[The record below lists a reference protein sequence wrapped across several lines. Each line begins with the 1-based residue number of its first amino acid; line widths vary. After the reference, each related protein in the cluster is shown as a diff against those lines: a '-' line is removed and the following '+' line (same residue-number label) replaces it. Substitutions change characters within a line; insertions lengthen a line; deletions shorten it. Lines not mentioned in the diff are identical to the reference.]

1 MTYSTCRPDSARP
14 RNGAM
19 RPREFARFAPAAS
32 LKVAALV
39 LALGLFAPG
48 LFAPLG
54 IENSAAQ
61 GAGPFA
67 GMAGNWSGTGAITL
81 ASGSHER
88 IRCRAVY
95 EAPGGKTLALRL
107 RCASDSY
114 NFDLVSN
121 LTHQGDAI
129 SGTWS
134 EVSRN
139 VSGSVSGRAAG
150 GTIQA
155 VVTSAVFSANLTM
168 TTRGTKQSVSIRSQG
183 TEFSEAAITLNKT

>member
-1 MTYSTCRPDSARP
+1 MTYSTCRADNALADHALASDRT
-14 RNGAM
+14 M
-19 RPREFARFAPAAS
+19 RRREFVRLVPAVS
-32 LKVAALV
+32 LKAVV
-39 LALGLFAPG
+39 LAAAVLSVPPG
-48 LFAPLG
+48 VGSSL
-54 IENSAAQ
+54 AQ

-67 GMAGNWSGTGAITL
+67 GLAGSWAGTGAITL
-81 ASGSHER
+81 SSGSRER

-114 NFDLVSN
+114 NFDLIAN

-129 SGTWS
+129 SGSWS
-134 EVSRN
+134 ETSRN

-155 VVTSAVFSANLTM
+155 VASSAVFSANLTL
-168 TTRGTKQSVSIRSQG
+168 TTHGTKQSVSIRSPG
-183 TEFSEAAITLNKT
+183 TDLTEAAITLNRS

>member
-1 MTYSTCRPDSARP
+1 MTNSTCRAGSAPD

-19 RPREFARFAPAAS
+19 HGRDFLRFEPAIS
-32 LKVAALV
+32 FKVAALAV
-39 LALGLFAPG
+39 AVGLFAPS
-48 LFAPLG
+48 G
-54 IENSAAQ
+54 IETGAAQ

-81 ASGSHER
+81 ASGSRER

-95 EAPGGKTLALRL
+95 EAPGGRTLALRL

-183 TEFSEAAITLNKT
+183 TEFSEAAITLNKS

>member
-1 MTYSTCRPDSARP
+1 
-14 RNGAM
+14 M
-19 RPREFARFAPAAS
+19 RRRQLVRLVPAVS
-32 LKVAALV
+32 LKAAV
-39 LALGLFAPG
+39 LAAAVLSVPPG
-48 LFAPLG
+48 VGSSL
-54 IENSAAQ
+54 AQ

-67 GMAGNWSGTGAITL
+67 GLAGSWSGTGAITL
-81 ASGSHER
+81 ASGSRER

-114 NFDLVSN
+114 NFDLIAN

-129 SGTWS
+129 SGSWS
-134 EVSRN
+134 ETSRN

-155 VVTSAVFSANLTM
+155 VASSAVFSANLTL
-168 TTRGTKQSVSIRSQG
+168 TTRGTKQSVSIRSPG
-183 TEFSEAAITLNKT
+183 TDLTEAAITLNRS